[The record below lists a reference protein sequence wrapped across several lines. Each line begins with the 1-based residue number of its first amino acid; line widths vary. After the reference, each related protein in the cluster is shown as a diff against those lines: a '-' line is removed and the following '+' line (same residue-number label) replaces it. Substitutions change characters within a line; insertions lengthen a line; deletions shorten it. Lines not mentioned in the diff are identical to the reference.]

1 MRKKRCTIPYRFS
14 DLRPCLWLCPLC
26 ELLLQTSSERCG
38 LQAATGRLHL
48 SGLASL
54 RCRRLQPNDQS
65 TGVQMFSHRAMS
77 TSAAC
82 RVQRWPPRSGKL
94 PESCC
99 TCHAGKPPTDRFHHF
114 RIVDVR
120 IFRGAC
126 LRAAAESKRVGPS
139 SSNPLCASCVDHG
152 YVVELYEMQ

>member
-1 MRKKRCTIPYRFS
+1 MQVQ
-14 DLRPCLWLCPLC
+14 WCPIMNA
-26 ELLLQTSSERCG
+26 LLLELRQLLHVPR
-38 LQAATGRLHL
+38 QWRRQDRNGR
-48 SGLASL
+48 
-54 RCRRLQPNDQS
+54 
-65 TGVQMFSHRAMS
+65 T
-77 TSAAC
+77 
-82 RVQRWPPRSGKL
+82 
-94 PESCC
+94 
-99 TCHAGKPPTDRFHHF
+99 AGKPPTDRFHHF